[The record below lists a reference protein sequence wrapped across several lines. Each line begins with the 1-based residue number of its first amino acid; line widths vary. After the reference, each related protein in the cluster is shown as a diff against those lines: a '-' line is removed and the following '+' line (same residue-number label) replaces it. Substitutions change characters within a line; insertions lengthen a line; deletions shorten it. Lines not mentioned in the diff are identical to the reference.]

1 MAGTD
6 LGPPVSAAS
15 DLVGRVA
22 RRPEL
27 VSLVALFFAVAT
39 AWVYL
44 LAAPMPG
51 MSGAAGSEGMAGMAG
66 MAGMD
71 AATALAAW
79 SWREALLLFAMW
91 AVMMVAMMLPSAAP
105 MILLFS
111 RVGASRSTHGRHGTS
126 VLFFA
131 AGYLTVWWAFS
142 AVAAAVQWQ
151 LHSAAAMSPDMR
163 AVSPLVGGAILIAA
177 GIYQWLPIKESCLSH
192 CRSPLGFLATSWRE
206 GKRGAVRMGLQHGMF
221 CVGCCWLL
229 MALLFVAGVMNLLW
243 IAVLSAVVLVEK
255 VVPRGALIARMAG
268 VLLIAAGVAI
278 AI

>member
-27 VSLVALFFAVAT
+27 VSLVALVFTVAT

-44 LAAPMPG
+44 LVAPMPG

-111 RVGASRSTHGRHGTS
+111 RVGASRAAHGRHGTS

-131 AGYLTVWWAFS
+131 AGYLTVWWVFS

-151 LHSAAAMSPDMR
+151 LHSAAVLSPEMR

-177 GIYQWLPIKESCLSH
+177 GVYQWLPIKESCLSH

-206 GKRGAVRMGLQHGMF
+206 GKLGAVRMGLEHGMF

-243 IAVLSAVVLVEK
+243 IAVLSVMVLLEK

-268 VLLIAAGVAI
+268 VLLITAGVAI

>member
-6 LGPPVSAAS
+6 LEPPVPAS

-27 VSLVALFFAVAT
+27 VSLVAIVFAVAT
-39 AWVYL
+39 AWFYL
-44 LAAPMPG
+44 LVAPMPG
-51 MSGAAGSEGMAGMAG
+51 VSGAAGSEGMAGMAG
-66 MAGMD
+66 MG

-91 AVMMVAMMLPSAAP
+91 AVMMVAMMLPSAGP

-111 RVGASRSTHGRHGTS
+111 RVGAGRSAHGRRGTS
-126 VLFFA
+126 VRFFA

-151 LHSAAAMSPDMR
+151 LHSAAVLSPEMR
-163 AVSPLVGGAILIAA
+163 AASPLVGGAILIAA

-192 CRSPLGFLATSWRE
+192 CRSPLSFLATSWRE
-206 GKRGAVRMGLQHGMF
+206 GKLGAVRMGVEHGMF

-243 IAVLSAVVLVEK
+243 IAVLSAVILLEK
-255 VVPRGALIARMAG
+255 VVPRGLMIARIAG
-268 VLLIAAGVAI
+268 VLLMVAGVAI